1 MDLTEIVA
9 WRASES
15 LVFGDT
21 NNAGRKKRNF
31 NCRWGTK
38 IVDISHRIFTK
49 NITIIISILL
59 FNVFLA
65 SVYNFVRNLI

>member
-15 LVFGDT
+15 LVFVDLLCT
-21 NNAGRKKRNF
+21 DNAGRKKRNF

-38 IVDISHRIFTK
+38 IVDISQYFAK
-49 NITIIISILL
+49 LFFLMPVWGLITIDSKRKM
-59 FNVFLA
+59 F
-65 SVYNFVRNLI
+65 